1 MDSNKHLL
9 VTKRGNTYEDENK
22 AEQIK
27 IILPKIIN
35 NHNLID
41 CIVNLNVIDSENV
54 GDVIDITSLLLEY
67 SDNFYFAE
75 IPMTNTLTYASGNIK
90 IWIKVIDADSNMI
103 AKSGIATYSINSH
116 IDIEETIP
124 EKSLSLLDEWQIK
137 MDNVLKQVQDIA
149 DGISFNA
156 EILEKQINDLQ
167 EFVEP
172 LKQGEVFLV

>member
-1 MDSNKHLL
+1 
-9 VTKRGNTYEDENK
+9 
-22 AEQIK
+22 
-27 IILPKIIN
+27 
-35 NHNLID
+35 
-41 CIVNLNVIDSENV
+41 
-54 GDVIDITSLLLEY
+54 
-67 SDNFYFAE
+67 
-75 IPMTNTLTYASGNIK
+75 MTNTLTYASGNIQF
-90 IWIKVIDADSNMI
+90 WIKVIDVDSNMI

-124 EKSLSLLDEWQIK
+124 EKSLSLLDECQIK

-172 LKQGEVFLV
+172 LKQGEVFLVQSKSGS